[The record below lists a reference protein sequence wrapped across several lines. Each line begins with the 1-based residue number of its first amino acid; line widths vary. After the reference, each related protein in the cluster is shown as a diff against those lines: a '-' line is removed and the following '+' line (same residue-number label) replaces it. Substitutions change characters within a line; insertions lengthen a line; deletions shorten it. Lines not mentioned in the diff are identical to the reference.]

1 VGDLECPH
9 CGKPIDDDLIGKHF
23 AAKGGKAN
31 KKGKR
36 PDLAKG
42 GATYEKRW
50 GNRQDKDGQDK

>member
-1 VGDLECPH
+1 MGDLECPH
-9 CGKPIDDDLIGKHF
+9 CGKPIDGDLISKHF

-36 PDLAKG
+36 PDLQKG

-50 GNRQDKDGQDK
+50 GDKNVKPRQD